1 MDSEMMGHGTVFYE
15 ELRPDEFLERLR
27 RCPIAYLP
35 LGTLEWHGRHLPLG
49 ADGLQARG
57 VFELLA
63 RRVGGVVMPM
73 LFLGPDSAH
82 VGQDGKTYVG
92 MDIFSFEDGHPQ
104 QLAGSAYHI
113 GEDLF
118 KALLDTIL
126 HNLARAGFQVVVGH
140 GHWPSIDAFSRH
152 APELGG

>member
-1 MDSEMMGHGTVFYE
+1 MMGHETVFYE
-15 ELRPDEFLERLR
+15 ELRPDEFLERVR

-73 LFLGPDSAH
+73 LFLGPDSTH
-82 VGQDGKTYVG
+82 VGQDGVEYIG
-92 MDIFSFEDGHPQ
+92 MDYLSFEEGHPQ
-104 QLAGSAYHI
+104 QLAGSAY
-113 GEDLF
+113 
-118 KALLDTIL
+118 
-126 HNLARAGFQVVVGH
+126 
-140 GHWPSIDAFSRH
+140 SH
-152 APELGG
+152 AKNMIE